1 MHQTLSDKDLQE
13 YYRTSLLPAGIRPNG
28 CTRANCLEKLH
39 FHHHSSY
46 SRNSVYRQGY
56 GWLPIIWIERFRCAS
71 CRKVISL
78 LIPTVYKWQR
88 AEHDLQQAVALK
100 QPYPKEEVTEA
111 FSERTLLRWKQK
123 WQEWCGLH
131 LQAIC
136 TWLFT
141 LYAFLS
147 TDVTAKQART
157 PMSYLQALLAQ
168 LPGKSPV
175 AVEVVS
181 VCRFGGG
188 QLRSIPHFLSLV
200 FAGRV
205 CYCFS

>member
-141 LYAFLS
+141 LYE
-147 TDVTAKQART
+147 
-157 PMSYLQALLAQ
+157 LLAGVACATAREIAGCGGSRQ
-168 LPGKSPV
+168 CLPLWRRTTPINTTLFVTGLCRKGLLLFLVRGASSKS
-175 AVEVVS
+175 
-181 VCRFGGG
+181 RN
-188 QLRSIPHFLSLV
+188 
-200 FAGRV
+200 
-205 CYCFS
+205 